1 MKHISNSETLQ
12 RWLLESGHLARLWD
26 RPRFL
31 FDSGEFEHELA
42 GVRQQYPHFCEEDA
56 QARAA
61 LRLLGKEESR
71 SRLVVLD
78 GRRRWTRRERLFLLA
93 VIVLLAFALAL
104 LILPRVHAQ
113 DLPAAA
119 AASLSSRAAA
129 PSAYRSLWL
138 RPDPPSQGGQPGGI
152 IIQVANQGTVLAT
165 RPAGLLQFNCSTNLS
180 CAFSGTVFT
189 LTATGGSGSG
199 CIPPGTTSN
208 ALLFDSG
215 GGACND
221 VPKLT
226 WASNTLTL
234 AGGGIFDPTA
244 GTVKV
249 PGSTGQLLFNNG
261 GNLGAEDPIVSGP
274 DATGSAPTKNPV
286 QTGAVDNSAG
296 CSSGPCVRAL
306 TVANAAPGGS
316 EYGLI
321 TRNIPGGTQ
330 AVSGTFWQAT
340 QPVSLASLPALASG
354 ANTIGA
360 VTQAGAPWTTTDSAD
375 GSPGT
380 SLPSRASYTA
390 GNGSGNLTG
399 YLNCDAVATYDNTTN
414 GATQLVALAS
424 GQSVYVCG
432 FQISTSQSTAVHVAL
447 EYGTGSN
454 CATSPAKIT
463 PNYPLQ
469 AAASTGPIGMVVMTP
484 GFTGLKTASSSELC
498 IVTDAAVS
506 VQAIVWYTQF

>member
-208 ALLFDSG
+208 ALLFDAG

-296 CSSGPCVRAL
+296 CSSGPCVRSF
-306 TVANAAPGGS
+306 TVANGTPGGT

-321 TRNIPGGTQ
+321 TRNIPSGTQ
-330 AVSGTFWQAT
+330 PVSGTFWQAT
-340 QPVSLASLPALASG
+340 QPVSCANAAACPVNAAQSG
-354 ANTIGA
+354 AWDTNG
-360 VTQAGAPWTTTDSAD
+360 AD
-375 GSPGT
+375 GSTG
-380 SLPSRASYTA
+380 SAVPSKAGYGA

-399 YLNCDAVATYDNTTN
+399 YLNCDGTATYDNTTS
-414 GATQLVALAS
+414 GATQLVALSS
-424 GQSVYVCG
+424 GKTVYVCG
-432 FQISTSQSTAVHVAL
+432 FQISTSQATAVHVAL

-469 AAASTGPIGMVVMTP
+469 AAASTGPIGMVVMSP